1 MDGAKVSI
9 PFAGA
14 SAGVMVPAC
23 TARRGLAALE
33 RCTAVN
39 TLLIILCVA
48 LLMGAA
54 IGPALQRALRSRLRV
69 LHPKALALLA
79 KSGADI
85 MAFPRFLWKR
95 QYRGLADQSFTR
107 RADSFRRY
115 WQGFFLLFP
124 LMVITLFAVICFRP

>member
-1 MDGAKVSI
+1 M
-9 PFAGA
+9 
-14 SAGVMVPAC
+14 
-23 TARRGLAALE
+23 
-33 RCTAVN
+33 N

-54 IGPALQRALRSRLRV
+54 IGLTLQSALLSRLRV
-69 LHPKALALLA
+69 AHPKALELLA
-79 KSGADI
+79 ESGADI

-107 RADSFRRY
+107 RADFLRRY

-124 LMVITLFAVICFRP
+124 LIDGHYDF

>member
-14 SAGVMVPAC
+14 SAGLMVPAC

-33 RCTAVN
+33 RCAAMN

-54 IGPALQRALRSRLRV
+54 IGLALQHALLSRLRV
-69 LHPKALALLA
+69 LHPKALELLA
-79 KSGADI
+79 ESGADI

-95 QYRGLADQSFTR
+95 QYRGLADQSFTQ
-107 RADSFRRY
+107 RADFLRRY